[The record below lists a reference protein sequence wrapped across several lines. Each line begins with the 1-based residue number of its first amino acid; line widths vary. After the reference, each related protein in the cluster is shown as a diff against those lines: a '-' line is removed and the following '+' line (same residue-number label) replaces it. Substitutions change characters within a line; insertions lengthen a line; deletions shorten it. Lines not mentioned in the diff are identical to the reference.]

1 MMVMET
7 QFESGLIKVHI
18 NLQVRS
24 SYKSII
30 SFYRGDALLLCLFPV
45 SEVYYRKRLE
55 EGWRDCS
62 IYVHF
67 YVNMLIVGLWPEGS
81 LA

>member
-55 EGWRDCS
+55 EG
-62 IYVHF
+62 
-67 YVNMLIVGLWPEGS
+67 
-81 LA
+81 